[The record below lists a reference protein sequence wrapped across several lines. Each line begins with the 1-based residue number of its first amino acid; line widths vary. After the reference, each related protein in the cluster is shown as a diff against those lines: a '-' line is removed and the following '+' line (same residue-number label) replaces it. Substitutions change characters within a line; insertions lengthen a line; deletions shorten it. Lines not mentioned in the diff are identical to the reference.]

1 MYLRNLLSLII
12 LYKQY
17 LLCGVLQTRRAP
29 APEEVEVGEE
39 VVRAPLALQAGD
51 ELEEDPVDAVADG
64 GLVPLQLARVLL
76 ALVQEERLHDVGGD
90 GVAGEVEVVVAEGL
104 QDGQALATAPA
115 DQQPGRKF
123 VIIIEQSFLSIF
135 YRSCKILD
143 SVPKPRDFQECLFCL

>member
-1 MYLRNLLSLII
+1 M
-12 LYKQY
+12 
-17 LLCGVLQTRRAP
+17 
-29 APEEVEVGEE
+29 
-39 VVRAPLALQAGD
+39 RAPLALQAGD
-51 ELEEDPVDAVADG
+51 ELEEDPVDAVPDG
-64 GLVPLQLARVLL
+64 GLVPLELARVLL

-90 GVAGEVEVVVAEGL
+90 RVAGEVEVVVAEGL
-104 QDGQALATAPA
+104 QDGQALAPAAA